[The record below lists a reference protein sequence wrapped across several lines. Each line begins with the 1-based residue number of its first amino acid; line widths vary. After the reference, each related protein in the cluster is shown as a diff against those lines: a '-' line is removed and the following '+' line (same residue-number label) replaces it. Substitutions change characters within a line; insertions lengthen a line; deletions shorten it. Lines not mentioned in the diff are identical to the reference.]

1 MNGDEEFIPTRESLL
16 SRLKDWQDE
25 ESWKEFFDTYWRL
38 IFSAGIKAG
47 LRQAEAQDAVQETVI
62 SVMKSMPGFRYR
74 PVDGSFK
81 SWLLR
86 LTKWRIADQFRRRQK
101 GLVEPAE
108 HDEASKEVLESIPD
122 PSVRAL
128 EAMWDEEWESTL
140 VNAAMHRVKRTVDSK
155 QYQIF
160 DLYAVKGWP
169 VRKVAA
175 VLKISVGSIY
185 LAKHRVGT
193 QFKKHLAELQTKPV

>member
-1 MNGDEEFIPTRESLL
+1 MKGDEEFIPTRESLL

-25 ESWKEFFDTYWRL
+25 DSWKDFFDTYWRL
-38 IFSAGIKAG
+38 IFNAGVKAG
-47 LRQAEAQDAVQETVI
+47 LSQAEAQDAVQETVI
-62 SVMKSMPGFRYR
+62 SVMKSMPGFQYD
-74 PVDGSFK
+74 PVNGSFK

-86 LTKWRIADQFRRRQK
+86 LTKWRIADQFRRRQRE
-101 GLVEPAE
+101 LQETSRR
-108 HDEASKEVLESIPD
+108 DETATDLLENIPD

-128 EAMWDEEWESTL
+128 EAMWDEEWENTL
-140 VNAAMHRVKRTVDSK
+140 VDAAMHRVKRTVDSK

-169 VRKVAA
+169 VSKVAS
-175 VLKISVGSIY
+175 VLKVSVGSVY

-193 QFKKHLAELQTKPV
+193 QFKKHLAELQSRPV

>member
-16 SRLKDWQDE
+16 SRLKDWQDDD
-25 ESWKEFFDTYWRL
+25 SWKEFFDTYWRL

-62 SVMKSMPGFRYR
+62 SVMKSMPGFQYR

-108 HDEASKEVLESIPD
+108 HGEASKEVLESIPD

-175 VLKISVGSIY
+175 VLKVSVGSIY